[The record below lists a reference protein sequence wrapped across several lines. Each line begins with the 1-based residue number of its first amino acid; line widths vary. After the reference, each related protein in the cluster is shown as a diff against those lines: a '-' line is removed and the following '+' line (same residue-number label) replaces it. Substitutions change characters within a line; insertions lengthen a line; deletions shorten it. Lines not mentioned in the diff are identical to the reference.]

1 MKIPNNRPAAASSYR
16 GNPKR
21 MAVREKIRAAWL
33 ANPHLSAKAIG
44 EMCGVSKFTAQQSRP
59 TSTKHAATDTT
70 GGVTTKRTTQDEIT
84 WNLYLEDK
92 TLFEI
97 AELTCRSL
105 RTTKRA
111 IARMQRDRLL
121 QSVQTPIP

>member
-1 MKIPNNRPAAASSYR
+1 MKIPQNRPAAASSYR

-21 MAVREKIRAAWL
+21 MAVRTKIRAAWL
-33 ANPHLSAKAIG
+33 ANPHLSADAIG
-44 EMCGVSKFTAQQSRP
+44 EMCEVSSFTAQQSRP
-59 TSTKHAATDTT
+59 TSIKHALTCP
-70 GGVTTKRTTQDEIT
+70 VTTKLTTQDEIT

-121 QSVQTPIP
+121 QSLQTTNP